1 MFGREFSPDSFF
13 RSYELLIFASRK
25 KRARE
30 IEAKTAK
37 KDGGGNGIA
46 YLRYAQ
52 QALIY
57 AMGLARPDLKETKD
71 LRAADLEKAYQ
82 AADKAVR
89 KVVEARREKL
99 GEEYSHSTLFKS
111 SELEK
116 WIRDEIEGDS

>member
-1 MFGREFSPDSFF
+1 
-13 RSYELLIFASRK
+13 
-25 KRARE
+25 
-30 IEAKTAK
+30 
-37 KDGGGNGIA
+37 
-46 YLRYAQ
+46 
-52 QALIY
+52 
-57 AMGLARPDLKETKD
+57 MGLACPDLKETKD